1 MAVLPRDV
9 SARRAL
15 LFNHRSEECAAL
27 GLRSFIERNT
37 VVAMETLPCTNARW
51 MSRNCCALA
60 ALLLFSSALH
70 FEPVQPALLST
81 GGAFTN
87 AFADYDGDG
96 DLDLFVGF
104 NGALNRLYR
113 NDAGTLL
120 DVAAQVGVAEAR
132 ATRAVAWG
140 DFDSDGDPDLLVGFA
155 PGRESLVKLYRND
168 RGRFSDVARVAGL
181 ALDSGAVRQPVWVD
195 FDGDGDLDLFLAFR
209 DRANALFRNDSG
221 RFTDVATAVGLAD
234 PRKSVGAVW
243 FDYDED
249 GDLDLYVAN
258 MDGNANGLWRNDR
271 GTFVDDAAGAGLM
284 WGGRL
289 PGDASNGTVR
299 PCVADVNNDGHL
311 DLFMANY
318 GRNGV
323 FLNRGAGK
331 FEDVSAMWGMTIDAR
346 HDACAFADFDNDGNI
361 DVYVNGTVTGGKSY
375 RDYLYRN
382 EGTNFVDVTPM
393 NIEVL
398 EADHGVQWADFD
410 GDGDEDLALTGSQAA
425 GMHHLMRNLLSGTD
439 PRRSL
444 RVAVTDSAGRAVHAG
459 AEVRVYAAGSRMLL
473 GTRWIDAGSGYDA
486 QSAMPVHFGL
496 RRTGAVDVEVIAP
509 LAGNR
514 RATIR
519 SRVNPRDWSGCVLT
533 IAIGAT
539 ASLRRCR

>member
-1 MAVLPRDV
+1 MSRHCYALT
-9 SARRAL
+9 AL
-15 LFNHRSEECAAL
+15 LIFS
-27 GLRSFIERNT
+27 
-37 VVAMETLPCTNARW
+37 NAPR
-51 MSRNCCALA
+51 
-60 ALLLFSSALH
+60 
-70 FEPVQPALLST
+70 FEPVQAALLST

-87 AFADYDGDG
+87 AFADYDSDG

-104 NGALNRLYR
+104 NGAPNRLYR
-113 NDAGTLL
+113 NDAGALI

-140 DFDSDGDPDLLVGFA
+140 DYDSDGDPDLLVGFA
-155 PGRESLVKLYRND
+155 PGRESLIKLYRND
-168 RGRFSDVARVAGL
+168 RGHFSDVARVAGL

-209 DRANALFRNDSG
+209 DRANALFRNDGG

-271 GTFVDDAAGAGLM
+271 GTFVDDAASAGLM
-284 WGGRL
+284 WGGRI
-289 PGDASNGTVR
+289 PGDAGNGTVR

-331 FEDVSAMWGMTIDAR
+331 FEDVSAMWGMTVDAR
-346 HDACAFADFDNDGNI
+346 HDACAFADFDNDGRV
-361 DVYVNGTVTGGKSY
+361 DLYVNGTVTGGKSY

-382 EGTNFVDVTPM
+382 EGKAFADVTPM
-393 NIEVL
+393 NVEVL

-410 GDGDEDLALTGSQAA
+410 GDGDEDLALTGSQAN
-425 GMHHLMRNLLSGTD
+425 GMHHLMRNLLPAKD
-439 PRRSL
+439 ARRSL

-459 AEVRVYAAGSRMLL
+459 AEIRVYAAGSRVLL

-496 RRTGAVDVEVIAP
+496 RRPGAVDVEVITP

-514 RATIR
+514 RVAKR
-519 SRVNPRDWSGCVLT
+519 LRVNPRDWSGCVLA

-539 ASLRRCR
+539 ASPRRCR